1 MQCKCGNRRRWKTIS
16 NQSGLVV
23 VRLSA
28 VKEWSGRFGLCG
40 AGWPTKLATGGRV
53 AESAFCRGQDRRYG
67 ERPQEYILP
76 HAAAR
81 LAIYAL
87 SARSNRRALERLAHM
102 QNS

>member
-53 AESAFCRGQDRRYG
+53 AESAFSRVRIGAAASAA
-67 ERPQEYILP
+67 QEYILP
-76 HAAAR
+76 H
-81 LAIYAL
+81 IQPIGVAL
-87 SARSNRRALERLAHM
+87 D
-102 QNS
+102 QGNS